1 MKRWGLGCFAHAALI
16 ASGCALGA
24 HHGRVHCDLT
34 LCVTTHCR
42 MIGFTRFSLCFSK
55 ITIMGWS
62 VCDSGATW
70 PDNAPS
76 AHNDRVPGDQ
86 QPNNWGQNTTER
98 MPVYSLRLYHAF
110 SGT

>member
-1 MKRWGLGCFAHAALI
+1 MKHWGASGVLV

-24 HHGRVHCDLT
+24 HHGRLHCDLT
-34 LCVTTHCR
+34 LCVATHCC

-55 ITIMGWS
+55 LTIMGWS

-76 AHNDRVPGDQ
+76 ATASQ
-86 QPNNWGQNTTER
+86 ETNNQITGAKTQLNA
-98 MPVYSLRLYHAF
+98 RLCIL
-110 SGT
+110 